1 MDQGEKVMPGKLA
14 WNTGWYFAKT
24 SEIPDGIPEGW
35 ESVTLPHTWN
45 AEDGQDGG
53 NDYWRGTACYVKEF
67 ERPEFPDG
75 GRTILEFEG
84 AAMTA
89 EVYLNGVRIARH
101 EGGYAAFRVDL
112 TDHLKMAVN
121 CICVLVDNGKN
132 DRVYPQKADFTFYG
146 GLYRPVNLL
155 LVPADHFERIKD
167 GTPGIRVTPDVDL
180 EGRKARVKAEAW
192 ICGGDFVT
200 FTIADQTVTCPAAD
214 GYACAQFTIMNV
226 RLWNGKADPYLYT
239 ARAQLMKD
247 GVCQDEVSVRF
258 GCRVTEFDPQRGFI
272 LNGKEYPLR
281 GVSRHQDRAE
291 SGNALQDRDHR
302 QDMDFIREIGANMV
316 RLAHYQ
322 QAQEFYDLCDEYGI
336 VVWAEIPYITC
347 HMPGGRKNTLTQMRE
362 LITQCI
368 HHPSI
373 VCWCISN
380 EITASGQISQDL
392 VDNLRLLNDLC
403 HRMDPGRPTV
413 MAHAFMLDPEV
424 PLTRL
429 ADLAGYNLYFGWYL
443 GELEQNER
451 FLDSFHAKYPE
462 YCIGLP
468 EYGADANPEYQ
479 SSHPTRGDYSEQYQC
494 LYHEHMLQC
503 IEDRPW
509 LWMSSVWNLFDF
521 AADGRDE
528 GGKHGVNQK
537 GLVTMDRRLRKDAF
551 FLYKA
556 AWSGERF
563 VHVCGRRYVNRCENK
578 TEIKVYSNCNRIELL
593 VDGKPFAVQEGK
605 RRFVFQV
612 PIYGEHRIT
621 ARSGEL
627 SDAITVK
634 HTDSPDMKYVLS
646 GKKNIVNW
654 FDREVFRE
662 ECYSIRDTFGELME
676 NPETAALTG
685 SLMKKIRASRGEV
698 AESASKNPALQKML
712 AAMRFESLLSQAGPA
727 VSEQEIRAFNDRL
740 QKIPKNGR

>member
-1 MDQGEKVMPGKLA
+1 MRRKLS

-45 AEDGQDGG
+45 AKDGQDGG
-53 NDYWRGTACYVKEF
+53 DDYWRGTACYVKAF
-67 ERPEFPDG
+67 EKPDLTDG
-75 GRTILEFEG
+75 GRAVLELEG

-89 EVYLNGVRIARH
+89 SVYLNGVKLARH

-112 TDHLKMAVN
+112 TDHLN
-121 CICVLVDNGKN
+121 NTGNLLCVLVDNGKN

-146 GLYRPVNLL
+146 GLYRSVSLI
-155 LVPADHFERIKD
+155 LVPADHFELIKD
-167 GTPGIRVTPDVDL
+167 GTPGIRVTTDVSL
-180 EGRKARVKAEAW
+180 EERRACVKAEAW
-192 ICGGDFVT
+192 TCGGDCVT
-200 FTIADQTVTCPAAD
+200 FAIADQSVTCPVAD
-214 GYACAQFTIMNV
+214 GYACAKLTLTDV

-239 ARAQLMKD
+239 ASARLIKD

-258 GCRVTEFDPQRGFI
+258 GCRVTKFDPQRGFI

-281 GVSRHQDRAE
+281 GVSRHQDRAGA
-291 SGNALQDRDHR
+291 GNALRDEDHR

-347 HMPGGRKNTLTQMRE
+347 HMPDGRNNTLTQMRE
-362 LITQCI
+362 LITQCF

-380 EITASGQISQDL
+380 EITASGQISGDL
-392 VDNLRLLNDLC
+392 MDNHRLLNDLC

-413 MAHAFMLDPEV
+413 MAHAFMLEPED

-429 ADLAGYNLYFGWYL
+429 SDLAGYNLYFGWYL
-443 GELEQNER
+443 GEPAQNDS
-451 FLDSFHAKYPE
+451 FLDSFHAKYPDR
-462 YCIGLP
+462 CLGLS
-468 EYGADANPEYQ
+468 EYGADANPKYQ
-479 SSHPTRGDYSEQYQC
+479 SSHPERGDYSEQYQC

-528 GGKHGVNQK
+528 GGNHGVNQK
-537 GLVTMDRRLRKDAF
+537 GLVTMDRRLKKDAF
-551 FLYKA
+551 YLYKA
-556 AWSGERF
+556 AWSKEPF
-563 VHVCGRRYVNRCENK
+563 VHICGRRYVNRCEDE
-578 TEIKVYSNCNRIELL
+578 TEIKVYSNCGRIGLF
-593 VDGKPFAVQEGK
+593 VDGKPFAARDGK
-605 RRFVFQV
+605 RIFVFRV
-612 PIYGEHRIT
+612 PICGEHQIT
-621 ARSGEL
+621 ARCGGL
-627 SDAITVK
+627 SDTITVK
-634 HTDSPDMKYVLS
+634 RADSPDAGYVLS
-646 GKKNIVNW
+646 GRKSIVNW

-662 ECYSIRDTFGELME
+662 DCYSIRDTFGDLMG
-676 NPETAALTG
+676 NPDTAALTG
-685 SLMKKIRASRGEV
+685 ALMKKIRASRGEV

-712 AAMRFESLLSQAGPA
+712 AGMRFESLLSQAGPA
-727 VSEQEIRAFNDRL
+727 VSGQEIRAFNESL